1 MMEWNRTRYDPCEY
15 SVDIRQ
21 STSPLAYQL
30 NPLKFENCMK
40 CRPQFGLIG
49 GQDVSL
55 NTRNLVDLESDLSGR
70 SHALSRQACG
80 LYTPK
85 SRNGKTC
92 KHGRDT
98 GIPFDCPDCSTEESK
113 IHLRPCQLNAYKP
126 RPVDVGYSIR
136 QPTCD
141 DLKTTMRKTSV
152 PLNANDYTTVSN
164 VKPYVAK
171 NWQNNSGLAAF

>member
-30 NPLKFENCMK
+30 NPLKFENCNR
-40 CRPQFGLIG
+40 CFNQLGLVG
-49 GQDVSL
+49 GQNVSL
-55 NTRNLVDLESDLSGR
+55 NTKNLVDLESDLSGR

-85 SRNGKTC
+85 PRNGIKC
-92 KHGRDT
+92 DHSLPDT
-98 GIPFDCPDCSTEESK
+98 GIPYSNCQPDK
-113 IHLRPCQLNAYKP
+113 IHLKPCQMNQIKP
-126 RPVDVGYSIR
+126 RPVDVGYSIK

-141 DLKTTMRKTSV
+141 DLKTTIRKTSV
-152 PLNANDYTTVSN
+152 PLNASDYTTVSN

>member
-15 SVDIRQ
+15 NVEVKQ
-21 STSPLAYQL
+21 STSPLAYHL
-30 NPLKFENCMK
+30 NPIRYENCHK
-40 CRPQFGLIG
+40 CRNQLGLVG

-55 NTRNLVDLESDLSGR
+55 STRNLVDVESDLSGR

-85 SRNGKTC
+85 PNNGRTC
-92 KHGRDT
+92 KHGYRDT
-98 GIPFDCPDCSTEESK
+98 GIPFDCPECQEDK
-113 IHLRPCQLNAYKP
+113 LHLQSCQMTQYKP

-141 DLKTTMRKTSV
+141 DLKKSIQKSSV
-152 PLNANDYTTVSN
+152 PLNANDFTSASN
-164 VKPYVAK
+164 VKAYVPRSFQSNTGYAT
-171 NWQNNSGLAAF
+171 F